1 MTKLQF
7 LYQLEKHLKKL
18 SNIEKNQTISYYSEM
33 IDDMIES
40 GLSEEQAVNKLGN
53 PKDIAKQYLNQE
65 EDIVISEIND
75 KKESRNTVGVIFA
88 MIGIIFS
95 LIIIGSIFAG
105 FVGFGFASTVLA
117 LMYIFEDTAKLFAF
131 SGFALASYGFAGIMY
146 FIILIHKDIIKKITN
161 KGGSKNE
168 KTPNN
173 N

>member
-7 LYQLEKHLKKL
+7 LCVLEKQLKKL
-18 SNIEKNQTISYYSEM
+18 SNIEKTQTISYYSEM

-40 GLSEEQAVNKLGN
+40 GLSEEQAVNKLDN

-65 EDIVISEIND
+65 ETVINETKD
-75 KKESRNTVGVIFA
+75 KKESKNTVGKILA
-88 MIGIIFS
+88 LIGIIFS
-95 LIIIGSIFAG
+95 LIIVGSIFVG
-105 FVGFGFASTVLA
+105 FVGVGFASTVLA

>member
-18 SNIEKNQTISYYSEM
+18 SNVEKDQTISYYSEM

-53 PKDIAKQYLNQE
+53 PKDIAKQCLNQE
-65 EDIVISEIND
+65 DTVISEINN

-95 LIIIGSIFAG
+95 LIIIGSIFVG

>member
-7 LYQLEKHLKKL
+7 LYQLEKHLMKL
-18 SNIEKNQTISYYSEM
+18 SNVEKNQTISYYSEM

-53 PKDIAKQYLNQE
+53 PKDIAKQCLNQE
-65 EDIVISEIND
+65 EDTVISEINN

-88 MIGIIFS
+88 IIGIIFS
-95 LIIIGSIFAG
+95 LIIIGSIFVG

-146 FIILIHKDIIKKITN
+146 FMILIHKDIIKKITN
-161 KGGSKNE
+161 KGGNKNE
-168 KTPNN
+168 KAPNN

>member
-75 KKESRNTVGVIFA
+75 KKESKNKVGKIFA

-95 LIIIGSIFAG
+95 LIIIGLIFAG
-105 FVGFGFASTVLA
+105 FVGFGLTSTVLA
-117 LMYIFEDTAKLFAF
+117 LMYIF
-131 SGFALASYGFAGIMY
+131 
-146 FIILIHKDIIKKITN
+146 
-161 KGGSKNE
+161 
-168 KTPNN
+168 
-173 N
+173 